1 MLNCLEL
8 SKVYYFSA
16 INLKTMKTPE
26 ITTELQIAVDLLTS
40 YWEEQRQNENAN
52 GYELAEAICTIAYVI
67 NKLNEEGE
75 Q

>member
-8 SKVYYFSA
+8 LKVYYFSA
-16 INLKTMKTPE
+16 INLKTMKTQE
-26 ITTELQIAVDLLTS
+26 ITTELQIAIDLLTS
-40 YWEEQRQNENAN
+40 YWEEHRQPEGNN
-52 GYELAEAICTIAYVI
+52 YELAEAICTIAYVM

>member
-1 MLNCLEL
+1 
-8 SKVYYFSA
+8 
-16 INLKTMKTPE
+16 MKTPE